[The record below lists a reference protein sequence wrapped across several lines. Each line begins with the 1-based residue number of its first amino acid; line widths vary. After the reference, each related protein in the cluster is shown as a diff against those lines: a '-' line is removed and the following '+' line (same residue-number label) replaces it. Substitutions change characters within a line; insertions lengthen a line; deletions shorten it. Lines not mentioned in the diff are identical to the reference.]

1 LIFPNPELPIPI
13 PIQHRLFM
21 RVFLF
26 LLVVFSAACSPS
38 RQISKIAEKNVLNDP
53 SLQAAHVGICIFDP
67 SSKKYLYNFQGD
79 KYFVPAS
86 NTKLPT
92 CYAAMK
98 YLGDSLPGLRYLV
111 FNGDLYAQGTGD
123 PTFLQPEFSR
133 QPVIDFLKKFPNK
146 IFFNVGPWHDNR
158 WGSGWSWNDYSENY
172 MAERSP
178 FPIYGNVVRTSGQ
191 VKSLQVQPHFF
202 SAYFAKDSSLE
213 QDFFPSSIQREMN
226 SNHFV
231 IERRTRNVS
240 SVETPF
246 YTEDLS
252 IIIKLLSDT
261 LHREISGNAYPA
273 VQKESVA
280 DVLRSQPTDSLLTPM
295 MHRSDNFYAE
305 QALLMVSNEKIGV
318 MNDARIIDT
327 LLKSDLKDLPQ
338 RPRWVDGSGLSRYNL
353 FTPQDLVAILDKM
366 QTEFGM
372 QRIKNILPTGNT
384 GTLTGYYKSDSGF
397 IYAKTGTLSG
407 VVAFSGI
414 MYTAKNRML
423 IFSVLVNNHQASAP
437 AIRRAVEKFIEE
449 VRKRN

>member
-1 LIFPNPELPIPI
+1 MRILIITTVVLIF
-13 PIQHRLFM
+13 
-21 RVFLF
+21 
-26 LLVVFSAACSPS
+26 SCSPS
-38 RQISKIAEKNVLNDP
+38 HQISKLAEKNVLRDS
-53 SLQAAHVGICIFDP
+53 SLRSAHVGITIFDP
-67 SSKKYLYNFQGD
+67 SANKYLYNYQGD

-98 YLGDSLPGLRYLV
+98 YLGDSLPGLRYLI

-123 PTFLQPEFSR
+123 PTFLQPEFRR
-133 QPVIDFLKKFPNK
+133 QPVFDFLKKYSNK

-158 WGSGWSWNDYSENY
+158 WGSGWSWNDYSEDY

-178 FPIYGNVVRTSGQ
+178 FPIYGNVVRTTGQ
-191 VKSLQVQPHFF
+191 VKNLQVQPHYFTET
-202 SAYFAKDSSLE
+202 FAKDSSLE
-213 QDFFPSSIQREMN
+213 QDYYPSSIQRDI
-226 SNHFV
+226 SVNHFI
-231 IERRTRNVS
+231 IERRSKNVS
-240 SVETPF
+240 SIETPF

-252 IIIKLLSDT
+252 IILKLLSDT

-273 VQKESVA
+273 VQKEPMA
-280 DVLRSQPTDSLLTPM
+280 EVLRSQPTDSLLKPM

-305 QALLMVSNEKIGV
+305 QALLMVSNEKIGM

-327 LLKSDLKDLPQ
+327 LLKTDLKDLPQ

-353 FTPQDLVAILDKM
+353 FTPQDMVAILNKM
-366 QTEFGM
+366 QSEFGM
-372 QRIKNILPTGNT
+372 DRVKTILPTGNE
-384 GTLTGYYKSDSGF
+384 GTLTNYYKADSGF

-414 MYTAKNRML
+414 MYTAKNKML

-437 AIRRAVEKFIEE
+437 AIRRSVEKFIEDL
-449 VRKRN
+449 RKRY